1 MPHRESPE
9 RRTGVGGVCQALGGG
24 EGTGMAYDE
33 KLAERARAAVPPV
46 GELTE
51 RAMFGGLCLMLDGH
65 MLCGISGDRLM
76 ARLGTE
82 AAEAAL
88 AQPHV
93 RVMDFTG
100 RPMKGYVYI
109 EPAGLKGRALDRWVG
124 ACAEYVATLPPK
136 KPKKPSARTR
146 ATH

>member
-1 MPHRESPE
+1 
-9 RRTGVGGVCQALGGG
+9 
-24 EGTGMAYDE
+24 MAYDE
-33 KLAERARAAVPPV
+33 LLADRVREVLAPHDGTSERK
-46 GELTE
+46 
-51 RAMFGGLCLMLDGH
+51 MFGGIAFMFHGNMAVGIRGDELMVRVDKDHYDATL
-65 MLCGISGDRLM
+65 
-76 ARLGTE
+76 TE
-82 AAEAAL
+82 
-88 AQPHV
+88 PHV
-93 RVMDFTG
+93 GVMDFTG